1 MKVYEPG
8 SLGVAEG
15 VTLIFTMVMSR
26 VFVSSI
32 ALQISEDR
40 QLLWFVVVI
49 DNLITWSCLY
59 MMLYASNYVP
69 GNIVAVC
76 RKLVGGTGTWIILS
90 MYSVMYL
97 ANSAILLREYAEYT
111 LLTALPKVNFQ
122 MVILWYVLTIGILC
136 YLGME
141 AFSRAGY
148 ILLPVLIGGS
158 ILVFIMLSPF
168 YVIYHLTP
176 WQGNGIIPALQSGVS
191 NVGYN
196 LGVMAL
202 AIMSPIFQNHR
213 TIKKIAVYSLGG
225 TGCFKAIFI
234 IVYIMVFGT
243 IVGAEKSIPFFD
255 MARLVYLNQYIQRV
269 EALFIV
275 VWVIVGLVSIASSL
289 YVGLYLITVLCKL
302 PVIRPI
308 IPLGVMII
316 ANIAMLP
323 PDVNYVLTVDAMLVK
338 TFRIGIYLFPSILFV
353 MAVWHQKRQKGAACI
368 KE

>member
-8 SLGVAEG
+8 KLGVAEG
-15 VTLIFTMVMSR
+15 ITLIFTMVMSR

-40 QLLWFVVVI
+40 QLLWLVVI
-49 DNLITWSCLY
+49 IDNVVAWLCLY
-59 MMLYASNYVP
+59 MLLYASHCVS

-76 RKLVGGTGTWIILS
+76 KKLVGRAGAWVILS
-90 MYSVMYL
+90 IYSVMYV

-122 MVILWYVLTIGILC
+122 VVILWYVLTIGVLC

-168 YVIYHLTP
+168 YVVYQLSP
-176 WQGNGIIPALQSGVS
+176 WQGNGIISALQSGIS

-202 AIMSPIFQNHR
+202 AIMSPIFQNSK
-213 TIKKIAVYSLGG
+213 TIKSIAIYSLGG
-225 TGCFKAIFI
+225 TGCFKVLFI

-243 IVGAEKSIPFFD
+243 IVGGEKSIPFFD
-255 MARLVYLNQYIQRV
+255 MARLVYLNQYIQRI

-316 ANIAMLP
+316 ANISMLP
-323 PDVNYVLTVDAMLVK
+323 PDINYVLTVDAILVK
-338 TFRIGIYLFPSILFV
+338 TFRIGIYLFPSILFI
-353 MAVWHQKRQKGAACI
+353 MAVWQKKRRNEERCTKG
-368 KE
+368 